1 MKTVLT
7 IIVSLSILLAAC
19 AFKKEEP
26 TVVSLNQHQRSCFDV
41 ALNQAKAIPG
51 KDVYYKFAI
60 ECGSKEEAR
69 AFRTNT
75 FNKEI

>member
-26 TVVSLNQHQRSCFDV
+26 TTVSLSQQQRTCFDV
-41 ALNQAKAIPG
+41 ALNRAKAIPG
-51 KDVYYKFAI
+51 NDVYYKFAI
-60 ECGSKEEAR
+60 ECGSEEEAR
-69 AFRTNT
+69 AFRTNNFT
-75 FNKEI
+75 KAI